1 MYKFNF
7 TDRHGVTRRECISM
21 SGRYYDAV
29 EFIDTSIVEQIEM
42 KMIRPSEFAVRDQ
55 FLKDDSQDETLMN
68 SIKEH
73 GLLQPILVR
82 PLSHGFEIVAGHRR
96 FKTCRSLRW
105 RFVPCKIREMTDK
118 QAFEIQLTENIQRKS
133 MDPVEEAEAFRRYVV
148 DFGWGGM
155 SELAKKIGKSEEYVS
170 HRIQLLK
177 LSPEIKEQI
186 IRSNINVSQALELT
200 NMPSNRQAEIVN
212 YVMNNNPTV
221 KQIREVKAL
230 VREDISERLPR
241 RGDLSKKVCVLQ
253 TTKKTSLTLKLALA
267 RIDTLIEE
275 VHKTVEAEQRGEILN
290 FLMGLRLRIHNMID
304 ECIRFKIM
312 AMKSEASAKTAGH

>member
-1 MYKFNF
+1 
-7 TDRHGVTRRECISM
+7 M

-55 FLKDDSQDETLMN
+55 FLKDGSQDETLMN

-177 LSPEIKEQI
+177 LSPELKEQI
-186 IRSNINVSQALELT
+186 IRTKLNVSQALELT
-200 NMPSNRQAEIVN
+200 TISSDRQAEIES
-212 YVMNNNPTV
+212 YVLNNNPTV
-221 KQIREVKAL
+221 KQIREVKSL
-230 VREDISERLPR
+230 VKDDISNQLPY
-241 RGDLSKKVCVLQ
+241 RGNLSKKVSILR
-253 TTKKTSLTLKLALA
+253 TTKKTSLTLKLTLA
-267 RIDTLIEE
+267 RIDNLIDE
-275 VHKTVEAEQRGEILN
+275 VHKTIEAEQRAEIIN
-290 FLMGLRLRIHNMID
+290 FLMGLRLRVHGMID
-304 ECIRFKIM
+304 DCIRFKNTNL
-312 AMKSEASAKTAGH
+312 KSKVE